1 MGHDNGL
8 YDVST
13 ALSGPAT
20 LSPSP
25 LPRHAGLTGGR
36 RGDSMTATRVPRGEG
51 GCILAGWP
59 RDAHQRGAIHRLLVI
74 AGASAPHSCVSRCCT
89 ARAAYPTL
97 PPGTQCVHANP
108 RHGPKRFCSRRR
120 SASIAAVCSE
130 WYVYLFFKHLR
141 NPTRRKNETR
151 RRTVDFSSNSRT
163 RKRNCTCQ
171 MLTIGL
177 TNSQGCASRDESDG
191 QMGIINA
198 FLTSEPII

>member
-1 MGHDNGL
+1 MTTACMT
-8 YDVST
+8 S

-97 PPGTQCVHANP
+97 PPGPQYVHANP

-120 SASIAAVCSE
+120 SASNAAVCSE
-130 WYVYLFFKHLR
+130 WCTYFSNTFVIPR
-141 NPTRRKNETR
+141 EE
-151 RRTVDFSSNSRT
+151 RTKLGDLS
-163 RKRNCTCQ
+163 
-171 MLTIGL
+171 
-177 TNSQGCASRDESDG
+177 
-191 QMGIINA
+191 
-198 FLTSEPII
+198 LTSRRLLALVRETARVRC